1 MLIVKENTVGRDR
14 MMSRYWLTS
23 AAAFVMMS
31 GVAMAQSGMPG
42 STTSTQSTTTT
53 NTAPLSDSFSATKT
67 KKTIESDGTEVDK
80 SKSYKS
86 DPSGSSTSSSMKVET
101 PDGSQ
106 EKNTSTT
113 TINR

>member
-1 MLIVKENTVGRDR
+1 LIDDDNTAGDR
-14 MMSRYWLTS
+14 TMSRYWLTS
-23 AAAFVMMS
+23 AVAFVMMS
-31 GVAMAQSGMPG
+31 GVAMAQSAMPE

-53 NTAPLSDSFSATKT
+53 NSAPLSDSFNATKT
-67 KKTIESDGTEVDK
+67 KKTIESDGTEIDK

-86 DPSGSSTSSSMKVET
+86 DPSGSSTSSSTKVET

-106 EKNTSTT
+106 EKSTSTT